1 MKPVRLSSGLVRAVA
16 EELKGLRRRPWK
28 VEGKPK
34 RAAVFVPLCRV
45 RTPESQEAGLED
57 GEAAILLTVRSHNVS
72 THKGQVSFPG
82 GHIDAGETPEAA
94 AVRELLE
101 EMWEPSN
108 ADCDQQA
115 VEVRRATDPE
125 LVAGAPS
132 VFDGPWRGDP
142 ASEYPLEFVAALG
155 RLCTLPAATGT
166 MVEPVV
172 GVLAKPM
179 EANVSAQFQV
189 SPREVD
195 EAFALTIRQLLD
207 PELAFKEVL
216 EYDTRRV
223 RGIPASDDEAPAV
236 MSKMAVPVFL
246 GGPARVWGV
255 TAMIIDQVLDK
266 VIVPALAAD
275 GQPRTRHELKVRHD
289 DS

>member
-1 MKPVRLSSGLVRAVA
+1 
-16 EELKGLRRRPWK
+16 
-28 VEGKPK
+28 
-34 RAAVFVPLCRV
+34 
-45 RTPESQEAGLED
+45 
-57 GEAAILLTVRSHNVS
+57 
-72 THKGQVSFPG
+72 
-82 GHIDAGETPEAA
+82 
-94 AVRELLE
+94 
-101 EMWEPSN
+101 
-108 ADCDQQA
+108 
-115 VEVRRATDPE
+115 
-125 LVAGAPS
+125 
-132 VFDGPWRGDP
+132 
-142 ASEYPLEFVAALG
+142 
-155 RLCTLPAATGT
+155 
-166 MVEPVV
+166 
-172 GVLAKPM
+172 M

-236 MSKMAVPVFL
+236 MRKMAVPVFL

>member
-1 MKPVRLSSGLVRAVA
+1 
-16 EELKGLRRRPWK
+16 
-28 VEGKPK
+28 
-34 RAAVFVPLCRV
+34 
-45 RTPESQEAGLED
+45 
-57 GEAAILLTVRSHNVS
+57 
-72 THKGQVSFPG
+72 
-82 GHIDAGETPEAA
+82 
-94 AVRELLE
+94 
-101 EMWEPSN
+101 
-108 ADCDQQA
+108 
-115 VEVRRATDPE
+115 
-125 LVAGAPS
+125 
-132 VFDGPWRGDP
+132 
-142 ASEYPLEFVAALG
+142 
-155 RLCTLPAATGT
+155 

-236 MSKMAVPVFL
+236 MRKMAVPVFL